1 MLPVVLVLMAFGFY
15 FLFTSVQ
22 WTGFFSRVASSRFS
36 NLDGILPI
44 KKKFGWN
51 LFLKTKWG
59 TKQPLDLLGI

>member
-44 KKKFGWN
+44 KKKNWMESIF
-51 LFLKTKWG
+51 KY
-59 TKQPLDLLGI
+59 